1 MIAKVKK
8 LHNAESDKSIKKKL
22 LSILPDSWEVS
33 RIVSESEN
41 VDLDSGEMTT
51 NTLNPTKVPGNQPLK
66 LDVKKLVIDCNESEE
81 NSKQL
86 AGMKD
91 FKSVKDCDGNRTR
104 VQKKLILCNL
114 KELYQS
120 FKAQY
125 NSVAIGFSKFAS
137 LRPTYCILAGSSGT
151 HVVCVCTIHQNVKL
165 MLEGCNFPKFAKNTD
180 WVVESQP
187 IYKNLLNKLVCNN
200 PKESCFSRMCNS
212 CPNNEEIADYFR
224 VSFNESDVNE
234 IQYKMW
240 TSTDRCTI
248 VNVTSDSEDFIDTLV
263 TQLDKLLKH
272 DFIAKTQS
280 RFFSDTKLNLKSGEF
295 TVVFDFAE
303 NYAFVV
309 QEAAQGF
316 HWNNGQAT
324 IFPMV
329 IYYNENDTIKHLSF
343 AASEDSIASTTD
355 SG

>member
-1 MIAKVKK
+1 MLCVRCRLRVKEYIPPASEEEEIISSQISVESLSISAEICTQGSSLSRTVSNFSDNLCDYNDHSLERFLKIPLIEKDRLYSEKNYGVKKLDESYAALENKFQSQFGIVPESTYRKINQDHCSMIAKVKK
-8 LHNAESDKSIKKKL
+8 LYNAESDKSIKKKL

-33 RIVSESEN
+33 RIASEFNCSRKMILNLKNDISESEN

-66 LDVKKLVIDCNESEE
+66 LDVKKLVIDFYESEE

-165 MLEGCNFPKFAKNTD
+165 ILE
-180 WVVESQP
+180 
-187 IYKNLLNKLVCNN
+187 
-200 PKESCFSRMCNS
+200 
-212 CPNNEEIADYFR
+212 
-224 VSFNESDVNE
+224 
-234 IQYKMW
+234 
-240 TSTDRCTI
+240 STC
-248 VNVTSDSEDFIDTLV
+248 
-263 TQLDKLLKH
+263 
-272 DFIAKTQS
+272 
-280 RFFSDTKLNLKSGEF
+280 
-295 TVVFDFAE
+295 VFD
-303 NYAFVV
+303 
-309 QEAAQGF
+309 
-316 HWNNGQAT
+316 
-324 IFPMV
+324 IL
-329 IYYNENDTIKHLSF
+329 YNCTKTSY
-343 AASEDSIASTTD
+343 
-355 SG
+355 